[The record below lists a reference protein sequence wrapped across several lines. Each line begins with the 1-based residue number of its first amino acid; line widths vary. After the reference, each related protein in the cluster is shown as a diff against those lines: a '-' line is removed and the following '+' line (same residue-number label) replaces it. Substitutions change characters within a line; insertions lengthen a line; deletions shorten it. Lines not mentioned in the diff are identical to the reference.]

1 MSGKSQLMQNIVTG
15 TPKKTSSKPVVD
27 GIYCGVEQTSKTKI
41 ASDIKGVKP
50 SATTHAVGQFGG
62 FTPIEGVGR
71 K

>member
-15 TPKKTSSKPVVD
+15 TPQKTSSKPVVD
-27 GIYCGVEQTSKTKI
+27 GIYCGIVQKPQTKI
-41 ASDIKGVKP
+41 TSDIKGVKP